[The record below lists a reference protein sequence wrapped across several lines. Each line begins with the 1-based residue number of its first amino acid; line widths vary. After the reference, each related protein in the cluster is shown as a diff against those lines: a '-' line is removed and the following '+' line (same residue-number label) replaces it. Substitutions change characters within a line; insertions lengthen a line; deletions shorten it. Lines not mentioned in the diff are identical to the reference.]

1 MNREYRKCVSRRTWR
16 FFSPLPS
23 CDNVSG
29 KFSINAKI
37 GSINLR
43 FIKYM
48 VEFNFCFVSVISFLL
63 FYSSFISRRTKRRNK
78 IFQTLEGQT
87 FLSPFSFSFLHSF
100 FFELEISSLLRIS
113 MLFQGGD
120 ETEDYLNAI
129 KEKIKAQER
138 I

>member
-1 MNREYRKCVSRRTWR
+1 
-16 FFSPLPS
+16 
-23 CDNVSG
+23 
-29 KFSINAKI
+29 
-37 GSINLR
+37 
-43 FIKYM
+43 M

>member
-1 MNREYRKCVSRRTWR
+1 
-16 FFSPLPS
+16 
-23 CDNVSG
+23 
-29 KFSINAKI
+29 
-37 GSINLR
+37 
-43 FIKYM
+43 M

-63 FYSSFISRRTKRRNK
+63 FYSSFISRRRNK